1 MGPSRDTRDFYNAFA
16 GEVLLED
23 FQRLNLRQDAVREF
37 CREFVPRGARV
48 LEIGCGVGINA
59 KFLQSIA
66 SRVLGIDISDRN
78 IEVAREYAPAPN
90 TAFKVLDVL
99 HAAEDLAA
107 LGPFDVIVLPD
118 VIEHVPL
125 ELHGRLFATLERIL
139 AERGR
144 VLITF
149 PSPEYQEYLKK
160 NEPKAL
166 QLVDET
172 VDVTDIL
179 GKTALRPCYFRYKD
193 VWHMNQYVHL
203 VLTSD
208 RSFKGENAAPTRAGR
223 FRYRVRKRIWRYRN
237 GAFLKRMK
245 RRFSKV
251 GGAAGR

>member
-23 FQRLNLRQDAVREF
+23 FQRLNLRQDAVREL

-59 KFLQSIA
+59 KFLQTIA
-66 SRVLGIDISDRN
+66 SRVVGIDISDRN
-78 IEVAREYAPAPN
+78 IDVAREYASAPN
-90 TAFKVLDVL
+90 TEFKVLDVL

-125 ELHGRLFATLERIL
+125 ELHGRLFAALERIL

-144 VLITF
+144 VLLTY

-160 NEPKAL
+160 NDPKAL

-172 VDVTDIL
+172 IELGDIL
-179 GKTALRPCYFRYKD
+179 GKTSLRPCYFRYKH

-208 RSFKGENAAPTRAGR
+208 RSFTGEDVVPTRTGR
-223 FRYRVRKRIWRYRN
+223 LRYRVRKRIWRYRN
-237 GAFLKRMK
+237 RAFLKGMR
-245 RRFSKV
+245 RRFSGA
-251 GGAAGR
+251 GGAAG